1 MRVRIYCLL
10 LLGLIFSLS
19 FGKEHTTGLV
29 EPLLSTIPSLDK
41 DISNEDLDFV
51 PFRSGRLPIS
61 EKGYYYLKAKLEID
75 ESIDLPSIQITPVNY
90 PYYLF
95 VNGKEVFRWG
105 DGEKSRF
112 KSNYNAEVINIKPV
126 INESGENEFV
136 FCFFTDGETT
146 PLPKFY
152 VGDFETLNNRAFVQ
166 TFFNYQLIIGL
177 VVAAFFAS
185 IVFLGYFFV
194 SGKREIEVLFFV
206 LSCFFFFTAYQNM
219 MLSGQI
225 FNELIILKLSRFSLL
240 IIPFF
245 LLRFVQS
252 YTALFQRF
260 VKLFWIPFFIAVSAG
275 IYMFFLPLRNDVNKF
290 FALLQV
296 IVAIPELLIMLLML
310 LLNLKTSRRKD
321 KFIILSGFIVLAI
334 CAIRDIYYSTNS
346 LVPYVWIIPYGF
358 FTQIFTIALSITI
371 RQRTLYISTLDLK
384 DKLETANL
392 QIQKEAA
399 KRERF
404 LDTIA
409 SELRSPMNGLEER
422 IQDVEKEKSLT
433 FNSISGAFRRIR
445 ITLNNIFD
453 YVAVRDGILRILD
466 HDFNLYTTLDI
477 LNSFYFEMA
486 KKKNLSF
493 SMVYDKNF
501 VPEFMHGD
509 REHLVQ
515 VMDNLL
521 HNAIKYT
528 KEGGVSC
535 TISYRKGDFIF
546 SVSDTGDGMVEEG
559 KSAIRKA
566 ISSGQYI
573 SFSEKY
579 EGVGLG
585 LAITDMIVRKMQGQI
600 NLESNKEKGTTILVS
615 IPLME
620 KKELSSGKGHISGG
634 KVLVVEDNKVNAL
647 IITKLLKK
655 SGYEYNTVENGLL
668 AVQEVQKNSYNVI
681 LMDVE
686 MPVMDGLEATKK
698 IRQFDQRTPII
709 AVTANGV
716 YDDCIEAGMND
727 HLMKPVNFEYL
738 KEILRKYTSQKV
750 VA

>member
-1 MRVRIYCLL
+1 MRVKIYCLFTL
-10 LLGLIFSLS
+10 VMFISFS
-19 FGKEHTTGLV
+19 FGNERITTLV
-29 EPLLSTIPSLDK
+29 DPLLSTIPSNDNYQGDANLEF
-41 DISNEDLDFV
+41 I
-51 PFRSGRLPIS
+51 PFKSGRLPIA
-61 EKGYYYLKAKLEID
+61 EKGYYFLKAKLEID
-75 ESIDLPSIQITPVNY
+75 SSTDLNSILITPVNY
-90 PYYLF
+90 PYYLY
-95 VNGKEVFRWG
+95 VNDKEVYRWG
-105 DGEKSRF
+105 SGENSKF
-112 KSNYNAEVINIKPV
+112 KSNYNAEVVNIEPV
-126 INESGENEFV
+126 INDSGENTIV

-146 PLPKFY
+146 PLPNFY
-152 VGDFETLNNRAFVQ
+152 VGDFEKLKNKAFVQ
-166 TFFNYQLIIGL
+166 TFFNQQLIIGL

-185 IVFLGYFFV
+185 ILFLGYFFI
-194 SGKREIEVLFFV
+194 SGKREIEVFFFV
-206 LSCFFFFTAYQNM
+206 LSCVFFITAYLNM
-219 MLSGQI
+219 TLSGQI

-240 IIPFF
+240 MIPYF
-245 LLRFVQS
+245 LLRFVQR
-252 YTALFQRF
+252 YTGLFQNY
-260 VKLFWIPFFIAVSAG
+260 VKLFWIPFFIAISAG
-275 IYMFFLPLRNDVNKF
+275 LYMLFLPVRNDVNDF
-290 FALLQV
+290 FAILQV
-296 IVAIPELLIMLLML
+296 IVAVPELLIMLLML
-310 LLNLKTSRRKD
+310 VLDLKGNRRKD
-321 KFIILSGFIVLAI
+321 KFIILMGFIVLAV

-358 FTQIFTIALSITI
+358 FTQIFSIAMSITI
-371 RQRTLYISTLDLK
+371 RQKELYISTLDYK
-384 DKLETANL
+384 DKLEKANIL
-392 QIQKEAA
+392 IKQEAA
-399 KRERF
+399 KRENF

-409 SELRSPMNGLEER
+409 AELRSPMNGLEER

-466 HDFNLYTTLDI
+466 HDFNLYSTLDI

-486 KKKNLSF
+486 RKKNLTF
-493 SMVYDKNF
+493 SMAYDKEF

-535 TISYRKGDFIF
+535 SISYRKSDLIF
-546 SVSDTGDGMVEEG
+546 SVSDTGEGIVEEG
-559 KSAIRKA
+559 KNAFRKA
-566 ISSGQYI
+566 ISSGQYVT
-573 SFSEKY
+573 FSEKY

-585 LAITDMIVRKMQGQI
+585 LAITDMIVRKMQGRI
-600 NLESNKEKGTTILVS
+600 NLESRKDQGTTILVS
-615 IPLME
+615 IPIKVKKIRTTE
-620 KKELSSGKGHISGG
+620 KDHISGG

-655 SGYEYNTVENGLL
+655 SRYEYNTVENGLL

-686 MPVMDGLEATKK
+686 MPVMDGIEATKK

-709 AVTANGV
+709 AVTANGN

-738 KEILRKYTSQKV
+738 KEILRKYTTQRV
-750 VA
+750 TA